1 MIEMTRKV
9 YTTLKIMLIL
19 SFFLM
24 QIDLKAQANT
34 TPKIWI
40 VSQDGSGNFNAIQE
54 AILNDSV
61 SAGDTILVR
70 KGTYIENLV
79 INKSISLVGESVDET
94 VINSYTSTGIATI
107 SIEADEVSII
117 NFTITSSSLV
127 SSAVSVLGYR
137 KTIISHNKII
147 HNNDGI
153 VFAFSGE
160 NVVFA
165 NTFDGNKNTGIS
177 FYFSTN
183 NTVSGNT
190 FKNNT
195 FAGIY
200 LYSSNGNIFYHNNF
214 YDFVPVISDAANIFN
229 LWDYDGEGNY
239 WSNYNGT
246 DFYRGA
252 FQNETGSDGIGD
264 EPYIIDKIV
273 DDRFP
278 LLGAF
283 SFYDVHLKSED
294 YRFTFISNS
303 TVSDFSFE
311 VGVET
316 ENKLV
321 RFNVIDE
328 DGSVGFCR
336 VWIPRRLMNHA
347 IVVLV
352 DDEEI
357 TPTWLGSTEEYA
369 CIYFTYIHSARIVKI
384 ISSKTL
390 DLYYELL
397 AEYVQLQDR
406 LGSLNM
412 SYYGLLND
420 LSALLDSYTRLQGDY
435 TELYGSYQELLGKY
449 DKNVQNIQ
457 NLAYAFLA
465 TTALFIIVTIY
476 LTRYMQKPRSL
487 ERETYNK
494 NEPI

>member
-1 MIEMTRKV
+1 MTRKV
-9 YTTLKIMLIL
+9 YITLKIMLIL
-19 SFFLM
+19 ALFLM
-24 QIDLKAQANT
+24 QIDLKAHANT
-34 TPKIWI
+34 TPTIWI
-40 VSQDGSGNFNAIQE
+40 VSQDGSGDFNTIQE

-94 VINSYTSTGIATI
+94 IINSYTSTGTATI

-117 NFTITSSSLV
+117 NFTITSSGLV

-147 HNNDGI
+147 NNNDGI
-153 VFAFSGE
+153 IFAFSSE

-177 FYFSTN
+177 FYLSTN

-190 FKNNT
+190 FKNNNY
-195 FAGIY
+195 AGIY
-200 LYSSNGNIFYHNNF
+200 FYSSNGNNIYHNNF
-214 YDFVPVISDAANIFN
+214 YDAIPVRSDAANILN
-229 LWDYDGEGNY
+229 SWDYNGEGNY

-246 DFYRGA
+246 DFYRGT

-264 EPYIIDKIV
+264 EPFTIDEGNGDK
-273 DDRFP
+273 FP
-278 LLGAF
+278 LMGAF
-283 SFYDVHLKSED
+283 SFYDVHLKSEE

-316 ENKLV
+316 GNKLV
-321 RFNVIDE
+321 RFNAAGE
-328 DGSVGFCR
+328 NGSTGFCR
-336 VWIPRRLMNHA
+336 VWIPKRLMNYT

-357 TPTWLGSTEEYA
+357 TPTWLGFTEEYA
-369 CIYFTYIHSARIVKI
+369 CIYFTYTHSASIVKI

-390 DLYYELL
+390 SLYYELL
-397 AEYVQLQDR
+397 AEYAQLQNK

-412 SYYGLLND
+412 SYYVLLNN
-420 LSALLDSYTRLQGDY
+420 LSALLDSYTRLQGNY
-435 TELYGSYQELLGKY
+435 TELYDSYRELLGKY
-449 DKNVQNIQ
+449 DKNLQNIQ

-465 TTALFIIVTIY
+465 TTTLFLIVTVY
-476 LTRYMQKPRSL
+476 LTRRMQKLRSP
-487 ERETYNK
+487 ERKTYDK